1 MSAVINTGL
10 NRQMEVAPDNN
21 IPALSQEVASLQSD
35 LRNKLIQ
42 FNKRF
47 VDPCLAA
54 PGMCSDLIDQVGQI
68 SEQQKKLR
76 SLSVKGEA
84 VS

>member
-42 FNKRF
+42 
-47 VDPCLAA
+47 
-54 PGMCSDLIDQVGQI
+54 LIKLKL
-68 SEQQKKLR
+68 KK
-76 SLSVKGEA
+76 
-84 VS
+84 